1 MKSRLF
7 IFIISMAVIF
17 SMASGGVCA
26 TLVGKTDKSACESK
40 RHSMDGLAKTAT
52 GKCHV
57 TPCQAQNGKVYL
69 LPDTFSRR
77 SQDDMRNIFSMPGL
91 AADTQ
96 SIAGSDHLRAGRRHV
111 LKFPST
117 LYPPPL
123 FSLYCAYLC

>member
-1 MKSRLF
+1 MRNRFF
-7 IFIISMAVIF
+7 IIIISMAVIF

-26 TLVGKTDKSACESK
+26 TLVIKTAKSACESK
-40 RHSMDGLAKTAT
+40 RHSKGGLAKTAA

-77 SQDDMRNIFSMPGL
+77 SQDDMRNIFSMPAL
-91 AADTQ
+91 AVDTQ
-96 SIAGSDHLRAGRRHV
+96 RIAGSDPLWAGKHI

-123 FSLYCAYLC
+123 FSLHCTYLC

>member
-1 MKSRLF
+1 MRNRF
-7 IFIISMAVIF
+7 FIIIVSMAVIF

-26 TLVGKTDKSACESK
+26 TLVVKTGKAACESK
-40 RHSMDGLAKTAT
+40 RHTKGGLAKSAA

-69 LPDTFSRR
+69 LPDAFSRQ

-91 AADTQ
+91 ADDTQ
-96 SIAGSDHLRAGRRHV
+96 RIANSDHLRACRHI

-123 FSLYCAYLC
+123 FSLHCVYLC

>member
-1 MKSRLF
+1 MRNRFF

-26 TLVGKTDKSACESK
+26 TLVVKTGKAACESK
-40 RHSMDGLAKTAT
+40 RHSKGGLAKTAA

-57 TPCQAQNGKVYL
+57 MPCQSQNGKVYL

-77 SQDDMRNIFSMPGL
+77 TQDEMRNIFSMPGL

-96 SIAGSDHLRAGRRHV
+96 RIAGSDHVRVVRHI

-117 LYPPPL
+117 LSPPPL
-123 FSLYCAYLC
+123 FSLHCAYLC

>member
-1 MKSRLF
+1 MRNRFF
-7 IFIISMAVIF
+7 IIIISMAVIF
-17 SMASGGVCA
+17 SMVSGGVCA
-26 TLVGKTDKSACESK
+26 TLVVKTGKATCESK
-40 RHSMDGLAKTAT
+40 RHSKSGLAKTTA

-77 SQDDMRNIFSMPGL
+77 SQDEMRNIFSMPGL
-91 AADTQ
+91 AVDTQ
-96 SIAGSDHLRAGRRHV
+96 RIAGSDHLRAGKHI

-123 FSLYCAYLC
+123 FSLHCAYLC